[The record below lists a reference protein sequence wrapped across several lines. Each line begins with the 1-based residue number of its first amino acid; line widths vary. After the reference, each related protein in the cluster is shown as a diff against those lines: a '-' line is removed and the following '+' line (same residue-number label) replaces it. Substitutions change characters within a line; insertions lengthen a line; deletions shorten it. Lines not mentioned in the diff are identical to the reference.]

1 MTSSL
6 SKLVIYVDDDPE
18 DRMIME
24 DAFLNVKT
32 HHLMTLPHGNKLLD
46 YLQAQP
52 VTASLIIL
60 DINMPFLS
68 GLDVL
73 RLLKSESKY
82 RNIPVVM
89 FTTSSSSDDAL
100 KAKEYGADLIVK
112 PVSYRDAVKA
122 ITGLLEHS
130 A

>member
-1 MTSSL
+1 MNP
-6 SKLVIYVDDDPE
+6 SKLVIYVDDDAE

-32 HHLMTLPHGNKLLD
+32 HHLMTLQHGNKLLD
-46 YLQAQP
+46 YLKETP
-52 VTASLIIL
+52 PEASLIIL

-73 RLLKSESKY
+73 RLLKSDARYKS
-82 RNIPVVM
+82 IPVVM
-89 FTTSSSSDDAL
+89 FTTSSSSADAQ

-112 PVSYRDAVKA
+112 PSSYREAVSA
-122 ITGLLEHS
+122 ISGLLAHS
-130 A
+130 L